1 LTSLARASWR
11 GVEPS
16 LWLST
21 LRRGRVDQAEVYAAV
36 AAYAGSGAG
45 SVDWA
50 GVHAGKGH
58 RTMTLPTYPFRRHDL
73 VAPPAR
79 GERAAPTAPAAG
91 HPLFDRHYEHRSE
104 GQ

>member
-1 LTSLARASWR
+1 MH
-11 GVEPS
+11 
-16 LWLST
+16 
-21 LRRGRVDQAEVYAAV
+21 QAL
-36 AAYAGSGAG
+36 AAYADVVPGAI
-45 SVDWA
+45 DWA

-58 RTMTLPTYPFRRHDL
+58 RTMTLPTYPFNRQNL

-79 GERAAPTAPAAG
+79 RERAASAVG